1 MKHYHIILVA
11 VLVGGLATSCK
22 IGKKYT
28 RPELD
33 LPTTIADTN
42 SSDTTTV
49 ADIQWPTIYT
59 DTVLQRLVNTALT
72 YNKDLLAA
80 AARVKESR
88 YAHRMEKANLF
99 PKVGATRSQKENMT
113 VLPVTRSTWRP
124 PSLGNLTSGENSA
137 GVHRPVWQPISKPW
151 KDKGPYA

>member
-1 MKHYHIILVA
+1 M
-11 VLVGGLATSCK
+11 
-22 IGKKYT
+22 
-28 RPELD
+28 
-33 LPTTIADTN
+33 
-42 SSDTTTV
+42 

-99 PKVGATRSQKENMT
+99 PKVGADALAEREYDRSPGNTFNVEATLSWELDLWGKTRWSSQ
-113 VLPVTRSTWRP
+113 
-124 PSLGNLTSGENSA
+124 
-137 GVHRPVWQPISKPW
+137 PVWLPISKPW
-151 KDKGPYA
+151 KEAKGPTHDVSFPSGTSLFRATGS

>member
-11 VLVGGLATSCK
+11 VLVGSLATSCK

-88 YAHRMEKANLF
+88 YAHRMEKA
-99 PKVGATRSQKENMT
+99 
-113 VLPVTRSTWRP
+113 
-124 PSLGNLTSGENSA
+124 
-137 GVHRPVWQPISKPW
+137 
-151 KDKGPYA
+151 KDRKSVV